1 MNKSFIYFF
10 LILLLSILIIAI
22 TYFYYINFH
31 LLNRNCHKNAF
42 HWENKEF
49 FTNHC
54 VCNPGFIG
62 DGKTECS
69 RCGLSSMNQLIV
81 LIVQE
86 YYYIYLSE
94 NNTKRNFSY
103 SKKTYGTL
111 LSKNL
116 IAASSDSL
124 RLVDFQDETIEMS
137 FIKSENYSKIEDTL
151 RAQVDAKSY
160 SIKKI
165 HRNSKYCNELGLI
178 YSKLILLEL
187 EGFVENISPPC
198 LTMNNHNLLKSL
210 PSKRYVMIGKTDNLK
225 GFTSCSVLINYYGEI
240 DTFLKMDNEA
250 FPICNKTN
258 MKEGLGLFHFYK
270 NATYLQG
277 ISVKKGYSDIY
288 FTFIESNLNEILW
301 HLSRN

>member
-1 MNKSFIYFF
+1 MNKSLIYFF
-10 LILLLSILIIAI
+10 LILLLSIFIIAI

-31 LLNRNCHKNAF
+31 LLNHNCHKNAF
-42 HWENKEF
+42 YWENKEF

-69 RCGLSSMNQLIV
+69 RCGLSSMNKLIV

-86 YYYIYLSE
+86 YNYVYLNE
-94 NNTKRNFSY
+94 NNTTRNFFY
-103 SKKTYGTL
+103 TKKFYGTI

-116 IAASSDSL
+116 IATSIDSL

-151 RAQVDAKSY
+151 RARVDAKSY

-165 HRNSKYCNELGLI
+165 HMNSKYCNELGLL

-187 EGFVENISPPC
+187 NGFVENISPPC
-198 LTMNNHNLLKSL
+198 LTITNQNLLKSL
-210 PSKRYVMIGKTDNLK
+210 QSKRYVMIKTDHLNE
-225 GFTSCSVLINYYGEI
+225 FTSCSVLINYYGDI
-240 DTFLKMDNEA
+240 DTFLNTDNES
-250 FPICNKTN
+250 FPICTKTN
-258 MKEGLGLFHFYK
+258 LKEGMGLFHFYK
-270 NATYLQG
+270 NTTYLQG
-277 ISVKKGYSDIY
+277 ISVRKGYLNIY
-288 FTFIESNLNEILW
+288 FTPIESNLSEILW
-301 HLSRN
+301 HLSRQ